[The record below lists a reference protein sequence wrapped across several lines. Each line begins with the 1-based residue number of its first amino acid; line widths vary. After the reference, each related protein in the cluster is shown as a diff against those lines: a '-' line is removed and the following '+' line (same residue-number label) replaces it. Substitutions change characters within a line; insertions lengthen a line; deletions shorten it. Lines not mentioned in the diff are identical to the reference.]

1 MSLSL
6 KALIQ
11 FVIIFTFVC
20 IFGWNLLSMKEGLEG
35 EGEGEEKEDEDF
47 DEENEII
54 DSKTGKKRKLT
65 KREKRAIKRKQDE
78 EQRKNNEDIDERV
91 KSFNKE

>member
-20 IFGWNLLSMKEGLEG
+20 IFGWNLLSMKEGLDE
-35 EGEGEEKEDEDF
+35 EEKEKEDEDF

-65 KREKRAIKRKQDE
+65 KREKRAIKRKQDK
-78 EQRKNNEDIDERV
+78 EQRENNEDIDERV

>member
-11 FVIIFTFVC
+11 FLIIFTFVC
-20 IFGWNLLSMKEGLEG
+20 IFGWNLLSMKEGL

-65 KREKRAIKRKQDE
+65 KREKRAIKRKQDK
-78 EQRKNNEDIDERV
+78 EQRENNEDIDERV